1 MVDEKTYPKQSL
13 LSGVSD
19 LLFLMLFYFKHYSM
33 PIIPNKIQSIEI
45 YMRLGRMFGD
55 GINI

>member
-1 MVDEKTYPKQSL
+1 MVNEKTYPKQSL
-13 LSGVSD
+13 PGVSD
-19 LLFLMLFYFKHYSM
+19 LLFLLLFYFENNSM